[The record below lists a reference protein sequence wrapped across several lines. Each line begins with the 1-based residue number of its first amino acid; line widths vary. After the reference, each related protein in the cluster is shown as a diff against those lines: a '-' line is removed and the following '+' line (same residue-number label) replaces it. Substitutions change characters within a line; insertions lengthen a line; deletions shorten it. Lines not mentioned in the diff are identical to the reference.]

1 MEEMNWYKKR
11 LIKLIKSCD
20 DLHWIKTIHR
30 IVENLIG

>member
-11 LIKLIKSCD
+11 IIKSCD
-20 DLHWIKTIHR
+20 DLHWLKTIHR